1 VLFRLLQAP
10 LARFSQC
17 LHSHWTLIP
26 FERNTVERRCHRT
39 LDSPAPSSHARSLA
53 ARQRLDHSG
62 FRQRGPVTS
71 GAAAENVAYGCTTE
85 DCVIRMWA
93 RSGAHRANMLRRDVT
108 SYGLGSADS
117 ANGKRYWVLEL
128 GN

>member
-1 VLFRLLQAP
+1 LQAL
-10 LARFSQC
+10 LARFLQC

-26 FERNTVERRCHRT
+26 SERTTVERRCHRI
-39 LDSPAPSSHARSLA
+39 LDSPAPLRVT
-53 ARQRLDHSG
+53 RTVWQRDSDSIIRVSG
-62 FRQRGPVTS
+62 KRVQVTS
-71 GAAAENVAYGCTTE
+71 GAAAENVTYGCTTE